1 MTGSFI
7 HACFDPA
14 PFVLFSAA
22 MIAAGVVVETARASG
37 HLRCLARHSAASLTR
52 SVQRHAQCIRER
64 APLHLSRIA
73 RR

>member
-1 MTGSFI
+1 MIGSFV
-7 HACFDPA
+7 HSSFDPA

-22 MIAAGVVVETARASG
+22 IVTVGVVFEIGLASR
-37 HLRCLARHSAASLTR
+37 HLRCLARDCTR
-52 SVQRHAQCIRER
+52 TLAHSVQRHAQCIRER

>member
-1 MTGSFI
+1 MTGSLI

-14 PFVLFSAA
+14 PYVLFSSA
-22 MIAAGVVVETARASG
+22 MIAAGVFIETGRASG
-37 HLRCLARHSAASLTR
+37 HLRSLARDCAGTVAR

-64 APLHLSRIA
+64 APLHLLKIA